1 VTDEQ
6 FQQLL
11 TELHRLNAN
20 YEALYKK
27 LDGIEDK
34 LLDTML
40 EEWVKLQP
48 TGNPLTDLL
57 KNAKR
62 KSS

>member
-1 VTDEQ
+1 VEPTLQQILDE
-6 FQQLL
+6 LK
-11 TELHRLNAN
+11 RLNDN
-20 YEALYKK
+20 QEALQRK
-27 LDGIEDK
+27 LEQIEDK

-48 TGNPLTDLL
+48 TGNPITDLL